1 LDVRRY
7 SQDFSIPDFAIMVLS
22 PPTLVVPSGAVARGR
37 EKSLKISLSL
47 LFCKNGDA
55 DDE

>member
-22 PPTLVVPSGAVARGR
+22 LATPIVPSGAIALGR

-47 LFCKNGDA
+47 LFCKNSDA